1 MPLLFD
7 MPLEQLY
14 TYAGSNPRPADHDAY
29 WAAALAEMAA
39 VDPQVELVPAHFQTS
54 YAECLDLFFTG
65 VGGARIHAKLLRPRQ
80 VAGRGPEVGPGPA
93 VLMFHGY
100 TASAGDWSDKLGY
113 VAAGYT
119 VAALDCRGQGGLSED
134 KGTVTGYTKDGHIV
148 RGLADAPEKLLYRSI
163 FLDTAELARIVMDL
177 PGVDPARVGATGGS
191 QGGGLTLACAALE
204 PRIRRAAP
212 IFPFLSD
219 YRRVWEIDLA
229 RDAYNELREWF
240 RRFDPRHEQEED
252 VFTRLGYIDVQ
263 HLAPRICAEVKMGVG
278 LMDTICPPSS
288 QFAAYNKIKSDKSL
302 VIYPDFGHE
311 GLPQINDIVFQYMQG
326 L

>member
-1 MPLLFD
+1 MPLMFD

-14 TYAGSNPRPADHDAY
+14 SYPGSNPRPADHDTY
-29 WAAALAEMAA
+29 WAAALAELDA
-39 VDPQVELVPAHFQTS
+39 VDPRLELVPATFQTAF
-54 YAECLDLFFTG
+54 AECLDLFFTG

-80 VAGRGPEVGPGPA
+80 ANGRGPA

-100 TASAGDWSDKLGY
+100 TASAGEWSDKLGY

-134 KGTVTGYTKDGHIV
+134 NGAVLGYTKDGHIV

-163 FLDTAELARIVMDL
+163 FLDTAELARIVMEM
-177 PGVDPARVGATGGS
+177 PGVDPERVGATGGS

-219 YRRVWEIDLA
+219 FRRVWEIDLA

-240 RRFDPRHEQEED
+240 RRFDPRHEQEEA
-252 VFTRLGYIDVQ
+252 VFTRLGYVDVQ
-263 HLAPRICAEVKMGVG
+263 HLAPRICAQTLMAVG

-288 QFAAYNKIKSDKSL
+288 QFAAYNKIVADKSL

-311 GLPQINDIVFQYMQG
+311 GLPDIDDIVFQYMLG